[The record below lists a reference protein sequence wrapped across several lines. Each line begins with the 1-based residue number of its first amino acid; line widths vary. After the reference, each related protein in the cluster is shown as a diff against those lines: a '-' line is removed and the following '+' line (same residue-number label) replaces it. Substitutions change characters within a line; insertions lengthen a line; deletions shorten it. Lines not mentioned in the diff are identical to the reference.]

1 MCEEHAEKIEVTPT
15 EEVELF
21 FECSVELSPFGN
33 EGVSSSGKV
42 IAKAAGQSRVI
53 GEEDIWS

>member
-1 MCEEHAEKIEVTPT
+1 MCEEHAEKTEVTPT

-33 EGVSSSGKV
+33 EGVTSSGKI
-42 IAKAAGQSRVI
+42 IAKRSSVI